1 MSRRTAKSDP
11 KPKAPAKTAHTPA
24 PPPAQQKD
32 FLERFSAWWAHFDRF
47 GWDVL
52 GILFIAFTLL
62 TLVGLLGWTS
72 GALLTPWINTLT
84 EWMGW
89 GRYLVVIVLGL
100 LGLVALRWR
109 LSQGL
114 QINLGKVLA
123 VEAAAFIVLALLSI
137 MGGES
142 LPRAEAGLDGG
153 VIGWGLATVIESV
166 IPVPISTGL
175 LVLLLI
181 LFVLYGFGLVS
192 LAVHLFEKWLFSGTE
207 ANVGAPTLSVS
218 PIVPAAAPQGLE
230 NPPDEVEAAPAI
242 LAGRPKAR
250 KVEEKKSPPSWS
262 RDERLPPFDLLAQEV
277 VVHPDETQVHETAAL
292 IEKTLGEF
300 GVPSRVI
307 GFRVGPTVT
316 QFAVEPGYVEK
327 NGPDGLPMQ
336 QKVRVAQISNLAK
349 DLALRLSAERLRI
362 EAPVPGQSFVGIE
375 VPNQTSTIVRLRPLL
390 ETDAFYKLRSQLG
403 LVLGK
408 DVSGQ
413 PVIADLARMPHM
425 LIAGTTG
432 SGKSV
437 CIIAITACLM
447 MNNTPSDLRI
457 VMLDPK
463 MVELVRF
470 NGLPHLLGKVET
482 EIDRMLGVLR
492 WAQAEMDQRYRL
504 LAEAHVRDLES
515 YNQKMERKKQP
526 TLPRIVILIDE
537 LADLMMTAPD
547 QTEHSLVRLAQMA
560 RATGIHLVVATQ
572 RPSVDVITGLIKAN
586 FPARISFNMATSI
599 DSRVILDTNGA
610 EALMGKGDMLFL
622 NPENGNPLRAQGVLV
637 TDQEIEKVVSFWQKM
652 SPSPEGGQPAPWEE
666 LMASTEEDSDDLVQ
680 KAIALVKRSQR
691 ASASFLQRRLRIG
704 YPRAARLLDELETMG
719 IVGPAQG
726 GGKERDVLVS
736 SDDDSTENEEDQP
749 D

>member
-1 MSRRTAKSDP
+1 M
-11 KPKAPAKTAHTPA
+11 
-24 PPPAQQKD
+24 
-32 FLERFSAWWAHFDRF
+32 ERFSNWWLHFDRF

-62 TLVGLLGWTS
+62 TLVGLLGWTQ
-72 GALLTPWINTLT
+72 GALLTPWIVLLNR
-84 EWMGW
+84 WMGW

-109 LSQGL
+109 LSRSL

-123 VEAAAFIVLALLSI
+123 VEAAAFVVLALLSI

-142 LPRAEAGLDGG
+142 LPRAESGLDGG

-166 IPVPISTGL
+166 IPVPWSTGL
-175 LVLLLI
+175 LVLALI
-181 LFVLYGFGLVS
+181 LFVLFGFGLIS
-192 LAVHLFEKWLFSGTE
+192 SGIHLFEKWLFAGTD
-207 ANVGAPTLSVS
+207 ANAVVPMASASSSALASPQKLVKAPDADVAQST
-218 PIVPAAAPQGLE
+218 
-230 NPPDEVEAAPAI
+230 D
-242 LAGRPKAR
+242 AGRPKAR
-250 KVEEKKSPPSWS
+250 KVDDKKPPISWA
-262 RDERLPPFDLLAQEV
+262 RDERLPPLNLLSQEQA
-277 VVHPDETQVHETAAL
+277 VHPDESQVHETAAL
-292 IEKTLGEF
+292 IEKTLAEF
-300 GVPSRVI
+300 GVPSRVV

-316 QFAVEPGYVEK
+316 QYAVEPGYVEK

-336 QKVRVAQISNLAK
+336 QKIRVAQISNLAK

-375 VPNQTSTIVRLRPLL
+375 VPNQHSTIVRLRSLL
-390 ETDAFYKLRSQLG
+390 ETEAFYKLRSQLA

-413 PVIADLARMPHM
+413 PVIADLSRMPHL

-437 CIIAITACLM
+437 CITAITACLM

-526 TLPRIVILIDE
+526 TLPRIVILVDE

-560 RATGIHLVVATQ
+560 RATGIHMVVATQ
-572 RPSVDVITGLIKAN
+572 RPSVDVVTGLIKAN

-610 EALMGKGDMLFL
+610 EALLGKGDMLFL

-637 TDQEIEKVVSFWQKM
+637 TDQEIEKVVNFWQKM
-652 SPSPEGGQPAPWEE
+652 SPGSEGAQAAPWEE
-666 LMASTEEDSDDLVQ
+666 LVASTEEDSDDLVQ
-680 KAIALVKRSQR
+680 KAVSLVKRTQR

-736 SDDDSTENEEDQP
+736 AEDNDTSEEEVQSE
-749 D
+749 

>member
-1 MSRRTAKSDP
+1 MSRRTAKSVPP
-11 KPKAPAKTAHTPA
+11 KKTPVKPVPPAAPDAAA
-24 PPPAQQKD
+24 PPEIG
-32 FLERFSAWWAHFDRF
+32 FLERLSKWWSHFDRF
-47 GWDVL
+47 SWDVL

-72 GALLTPWINTLT
+72 GAVLTPWIALLT
-84 EWMGW
+84 RWMGW
-89 GRYLVVIVLGL
+89 GRYLIVIVLGL

-109 LSQGL
+109 LSRSL
-114 QINLGKVLA
+114 QINLGKVLS
-123 VEAAAFIVLALLSI
+123 VEAAAFIVLALMSI

-142 LPRAEAGLDGG
+142 LTRAEAGLDGG
-153 VIGWGLATVIESV
+153 VIGWGLATVMESFL
-166 IPVPISTGL
+166 PVPWSTGL
-175 LVLLLI
+175 LVLLLV
-181 LFVLYGFGLVS
+181 LAVLYGFGLIS
-192 LAVHLFEKWLFSGTE
+192 LVLHLYEKWLFAGTDT
-207 ANVGAPTLSVS
+207 AKVAAV
-218 PIVPAAAPQGLE
+218 AAAP
-230 NPPDEVEAAPAI
+230 PADEVPPQRVIEAPDVEASPPGGAD
-242 LAGRPKAR
+242 RPRAR
-250 KVEEKKSPPSWS
+250 KVDEKKPAIAWA
-262 RDERLPPFDLLAQEV
+262 RDERLPPLNLLSQEQ
-277 VVHPDETQVHETAAL
+277 VVHPDETQVHEIAAL
-292 IEKTLGEF
+292 IEQTLAEF
-300 GVPSRVI
+300 GVPSRVV

-316 QFAVEPGYVEK
+316 QYAVEPGYVEK

-336 QKVRVAQISNLAK
+336 QKVRVAQISGLAK
-349 DLALRLSAERLRI
+349 ALALRLSAERLRI

-375 VPNQTSTIVRLRPLL
+375 VPNQHSTIVRLRPLL
-390 ETDAFYKLRSQLG
+390 ETEAFYKLRSQLA

-413 PVIADLARMPHM
+413 PVIADLARMPHL

-437 CIIAITACLM
+437 CITAITACLM

-504 LAEAHVRDLES
+504 LAEAHVRDLDS
-515 YNQKMERKKQP
+515 YNQKMERKKQA
-526 TLPRIVILIDE
+526 TLPRIVILVDE

-560 RATGIHLVVATQ
+560 RATGIHMVVATQ

-610 EALMGKGDMLFL
+610 EALLGKGDMLFL

-637 TDQEIEKVVSFWQKM
+637 TDPEIEKVVNFWQKM
-652 SPSPEGGQPAPWEE
+652 SPGPEASQAAPWEE
-666 LMASTEEDSDDLVQ
+666 LVASTDEDTDDLVQ
-680 KAIALVKRSQR
+680 KAVALVKRSQR

-719 IVGPAQG
+719 VVGPAQG

-736 SDDDSTENEEDQP
+736 GDDEDTTEDEDA
-749 D
+749 